1 MRVLKKFFSF
11 FYSRYLLKLA
21 PEKYLHSIGVNAKG
35 KVHIYGGQPGMFGSE
50 PWLITLG
57 NNVHI
62 TAGCRFINHD
72 GGVLILRHLEPS
84 LEITK
89 PINIGDNVYLGTNTI
104 ILPGVNVGNNV
115 IVGAGSL
122 VNKDLADN
130 AVYAG
135 IPAKFIKT
143 LDDYYAKCLKDSL
156 KLGHLS
162 AEEKDKELKK
172 IYKSN

>member
-21 PEKYLHSIGVNAKG
+21 PEKYLHLIGVNVKG

-104 ILPGVNVGNNV
+104 ILPGVNIGNNV